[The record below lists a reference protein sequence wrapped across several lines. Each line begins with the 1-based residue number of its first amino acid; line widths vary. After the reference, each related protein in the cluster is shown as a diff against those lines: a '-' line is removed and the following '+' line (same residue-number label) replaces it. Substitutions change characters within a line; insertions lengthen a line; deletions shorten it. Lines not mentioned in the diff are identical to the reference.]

1 MGNRKTLQELTFK
14 DNFMFAAVM
23 IDADNCKEVLECT
36 LGFPIE
42 RVEVSTEKSL
52 IYHPE
57 YKGVRLDVYAK
68 DPDDRHFNVEMQVA
82 DREIIKRARYYHS
95 QMDME
100 VLSSGLEYEK
110 LPECYV
116 IFICDFD
123 PIGLGLYRYTGRVQL
138 VEAPEYL
145 YNDGTHTILLS
156 TKGSNKDEVPEQ
168 LVKFL
173 KYVGAGLEESTA
185 DYGDKLVERLQN
197 TVVKVKASREMENRY
212 MLLEEMMKD
221 EYSAGK
227 AEGIELGKAEGERGA
242 IRMLISGLGELTP
255 EQNAKLDAITDS
267 KILNDLLKNVA
278 GAKSLEEVV
287 ALLASL

>member
-23 IDADNCKEVLECT
+23 MDADNCK
-36 LGFPIE
+36 
-42 RVEVSTEKSL
+42 
-52 IYHPE
+52 
-57 YKGVRLDVYAK
+57 DVYAK
-68 DPDDRHFNVEMQVA
+68 APDNRHFNVEMQVA

-100 VLSSGLEYEK
+100 VLSSGLGYEK

-138 VEAPEYL
+138 AEAPEYP

-197 TVVKVKASREMENRY
+197 TVIKVKASREMENRY

-221 EYSAGK
+221 EYGAGK

>member
-1 MGNRKTLQELTFK
+1 M
-14 DNFMFAAVM
+14 
-23 IDADNCKEVLECT
+23 
-36 LGFPIE
+36 
-42 RVEVSTEKSL
+42 
-52 IYHPE
+52 
-57 YKGVRLDVYAK
+57 
-68 DPDDRHFNVEMQVA
+68 
-82 DREIIKRARYYHS
+82 
-95 QMDME
+95 
-100 VLSSGLEYEK
+100 
-110 LPECYV
+110 
-116 IFICDFD
+116 
-123 PIGLGLYRYTGRVQL
+123 YRYTSRIQL
-138 VEAPEYL
+138 AEAPEYP

-227 AEGIELGKAEGERGA
+227 AEGIELGKAEGIELGKAEGERGA

>member
-23 IDADNCKEVLECT
+23 MDADNCKDVLECT

-68 DPDDRHFNVEMQVA
+68 DP
-82 DREIIKRARYYHS
+82 
-95 QMDME
+95 
-100 VLSSGLEYEK
+100 EY
-110 LPECYV
+110 P
-116 IFICDFD
+116 
-123 PIGLGLYRYTGRVQL
+123 
-138 VEAPEYL
+138 
-145 YNDGTHTILLS
+145 YNDGTHTIILS

-197 TVVKVKASREMENRY
+197 TVIKVKASREMENRY